1 MMRAVKTRLSMG
13 LAAAAIAG
21 LVLSTGGM
29 SRVAQADPATEKTI
43 KAKAREA
50 MENYDLME
58 YEDAK
63 RLLNEAISLSK
74 RKRLGDNPLVA
85 HLYLHLG
92 IVLFSGFQDVE
103 GARVAFIDA
112 VSINPKIQVNPA
124 YRTGELEKLVEE
136 ARAELA
142 GDAGSGSTGG
152 SSGSVDPKPAPTPVD
167 DGIDCDALVGI
178 SHQLVDSAD
187 SGEDKSISAHISPE
201 LKATKITLHYRA
213 QGKPEFAEAAMNKR
227 GGCGYTGVVPAA
239 AMQGEVVHYYIGIYN
254 DGGKLIAKKGSA
266 SSPNIIELVGGAG
279 GSSVGGSG
287 DDMEDPLNNRRNFSG
302 SSSGSGGSVS
312 RGGGGGGGGKRG
324 SRFYLAMAV
333 GTGGGYVSGTTEQ
346 TAQEISC
353 CFAPALVHVLPELG
367 YKLSAKNSIGL
378 AFRMGFPVGAD
389 FMGHAT
395 AAPAGLLRFRHS
407 MSETGTGLS
416 LAGVVG
422 GGIIRHTVPVTAD
435 NGTTDTSATGPLF
448 LGGGVGYI
456 KPFGGSLSLVADAT
470 TMLGIPIISE
480 LGTCPGVG
488 CVKPN
493 FALQIDLNL
502 GLMLSF

>member
-1 MMRAVKTRLSMG
+1 MMRAVKTKLSMG
-13 LAAAAIAG
+13 VAAAVIAA
-21 LVLSTGGM
+21 LVLSTGGLPP
-29 SRVAQADPATEKTI
+29 SAQADPATEKTI
-43 KAKAREA
+43 KSKAREA

-63 RLLNEAISLSK
+63 RLLNEAISLAK

-92 IVLFSGFQDVE
+92 IVLYSGFQDVE

-142 GDAGSGSTGG
+142 GSSG
-152 SSGSVDPKPAPTPVD
+152 SSGSSDPDPTPAPAPVD
-167 DGIDCDALVGI
+167 DGVDCDALVGI

-187 SGEDKSISAHISPE
+187 SGEDKSISAYVSPE
-201 LKATKITLHYRA
+201 LKAAKITLHYRA
-213 QGKPEFAEAAMNKR
+213 QGKTEFAEAAMSKR
-227 GGCGYTGVVPAA
+227 GGCGYSGVVPAA

-266 SSPNIIELVGGAG
+266 ASPNIIELVGGAG
-279 GSSVGGSG
+279 GTSVGGSG
-287 DDMEDPLNNRRNFSG
+287 DDMEDPLSGRRNFSG
-302 SSSGSGGSVS
+302 GGSSSSGGSVS
-312 RGGGGGGGGKRG
+312 RGGGGGGKKG
-324 SRFYLAMAV
+324 SKFFLALAV

-346 TAQEISC
+346 AGNDVSC
-353 CFAPALVHVLPELG
+353 CFAPALVHVLPEIG
-367 YKLSAKNSIGL
+367 YKMSAKNSIGV
-378 AFRMGFPVGAD
+378 AFRMGLVLGAD
-389 FMGHAT
+389 LPGHAT
-395 AAPAGLLRFRHS
+395 AAPAGLVRFRHA
-407 MSETGTGLS
+407 MSETGTGMSLS
-416 LAGVVG
+416 GVLG
-422 GGIIRHTVPVTAD
+422 AGIIRHTVPLAGD
-435 NGTTDTSATGPLF
+435 MGTDTSATGPLF
-448 LGGGVGYI
+448 LGGGVGYT

-470 TMLGIPIISE
+470 TMLGIPVISE

-502 GLMLSF
+502 GLMLAF